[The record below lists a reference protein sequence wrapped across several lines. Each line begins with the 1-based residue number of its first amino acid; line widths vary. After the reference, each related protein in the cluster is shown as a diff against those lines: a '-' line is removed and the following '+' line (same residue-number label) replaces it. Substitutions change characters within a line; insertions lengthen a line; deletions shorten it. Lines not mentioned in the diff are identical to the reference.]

1 MVQKTD
7 LNVSPYFDDYNEDDQ
22 FHKVLFKPAKAVQ
35 ARELTQLQSI
45 LQNQIE
51 RFGRHIFQEGS
62 IVIPGNVGFDKNYFA
77 VKLQPKVGRSNLAD
91 NASTDPNLVWEVS
104 TYLSTYKDTII
115 TGADSGVTAR
125 VINYTV
131 GDGTDA
137 DTLFVKYISAGTNNT
152 TKVFTDGEQIKSDGT
167 IFAANG
173 ASYGISAYSA
183 ILENSSAT
191 HTGCAVTVTAG
202 VFFVRGMFVQ
212 TADQALIIE
221 KYTNVPTCRVGFDV
235 RETVETSLTNIALL
249 DNAQG
254 ASNFSAD
261 GADRLKVELVLA
273 KYSLTDATDTN
284 FTELLRLDAGR
295 IIHHVRYP
303 EYSVVED
310 MIARRTSEE
319 SGDYVVSPFVIDIK
333 EHLNNG
339 INNGMYALED
349 VPAGDSSKFV
359 AVISPGKA
367 YVAGREVEILSAR
380 TVEFDKAREAETMVD
395 GNVSTDMG
403 QYANITNVYGV
414 PDIHP
419 DTSAGTNI
427 KTFKTLQL
435 FNRQTAN
442 RGQSNGEH
450 IGYARVKTM
459 EYSSGLVGSS
469 STNDTSVYKLYLF
482 DINMFTNVTMSDNCS
497 LTTGTLITG
506 QTSGAI
512 GMVISGTTNNTQFIL
527 ENVVGRFSTGEAIMS
542 SHSGDTIAGQT
553 SIILNRSFSQ
563 DVKQIFQTFTA
574 AAGQDFTADLS
585 LDVEFTLSGNYAF
598 GSVDEIGLEDGLGV
612 LRLEGP
618 IGAPTDLGD
627 NVLGEEI
634 SNSIVGTNSHY
645 DEEIVVGDI
654 IGMPAGP
661 GGAIETRRISFIGTG
676 LDSNLAT
683 VNSSYTLDT
692 TGAEAIRYR
701 GEIKKPGSSLSIW
714 KIPQRNIKSLY
725 PIDTQVKVR
734 RQYWV
739 ETTTGGVLTINA
751 GTNETFLPFADK
763 DYTLSI
769 MLLGTSTTDI
779 AQGDIVSADSGFTR
793 TASNKTLTMTNT
805 DWGTNTKI
813 KVSVTLQLSDVNE
826 AAKTVTKMET
836 KVISENDA
844 SSSVYG
850 LRVGDRQLS
859 LGIADGYRCWSVFES
874 DNIANAPVIPSLTIS
889 SYTGTFSDGEQI
901 LGSVS
906 KATGLVVNDDA
917 AGTLQFVY
925 QTGTF
930 TSLDSITGQTTKETA
945 NVVTTNAYSEDI
957 SEKYSF
963 DGGQRD
969 GYYDLARITRR
980 GNESAP
986 TGQIAI
992 IFDYF
997 THSSGEYFSVDSYAN
1012 QVEYDLLPTYS
1023 GESVGDQMDFRP
1035 MVGTPTSATISPFSH
1050 NNRDF
1055 EGIGSSLTHI
1065 PQPNSVI
1072 ELDYQYYLG
1081 RADKLYIND
1090 KGQLIVS
1097 KGASAQQPA
1106 YSNKIIPKAMMLCG
1120 IHIWPYT
1127 RRTSDV
1133 KLTIPSNRRWTMK
1146 DITGLSKRIRSIE
1159 RTVTL
1164 SLLEKEAENFRILD
1178 ANGFDRFKTGFIVD
1192 SFKDHGVGNI
1202 YHEDYSG
1209 SVDKFKGEFRPE
1221 HDVQAVELIEENT
1234 TDTDRLDDHYV
1245 RRTDMVML
1253 PYGDTKLANHGNPY
1267 ASRLENLNP
1276 FNVIFWEGIVTLDP
1290 ESDLWIDTD
1299 REPAFTVNV
1308 EGDYAQW
1315 LSWMGDKTT
1324 RIDWNSWQ
1332 TDSIDLQL
1340 GMETDVT
1347 TTSDGGK
1354 VTGQRVDPT
1363 IVRDGTG
1370 ALIGRQIFDIISTE
1384 ITTEVSNTVSGT
1396 VSLEQSRTGTQFDLE
1411 EFRQTRS
1418 TGDETTMEIIP
1429 WMRQRDVEI
1438 TVTGMKP
1445 NTQVYAFFNNKDVG
1459 NYVRPSGISLAETPL
1474 STAIDKSATTVTVS
1488 NTAGFPNAPGALTI
1502 SRAVDPVSPDRTFD
1516 PGDLASGSNDQYRW
1530 TDINGTM
1537 LVTSEKMVYSAKT
1550 GTTFT
1555 ISQRGADNTT
1565 IRAHSQ
1571 YTDSNGVLQWPT
1583 VSSGVRGMPLVTD
1596 SLGQLQCVFSI
1607 PNETGLRFPI
1617 GNGVFRLT
1625 DSDSNSK
1632 IVGTIDTAA
1641 EGVYHAFGQQ
1651 QIKQERINSLRQGR
1665 VTRDDSLYETRNST
1679 DNPNL
1684 TSSASATSSD
1694 SDTVS
1699 VEGERFHGWFDPI
1712 AQTIMIQEPQ
1722 FPHGVFATKVEVFFG
1737 EKDTTAAPAPV
1748 RCELRTVVNGYPTD
1762 TAMPGSQITLEASEV
1777 NVSSD
1782 ASLPTVFT
1790 FEWPQQLDADQEY
1803 CIVLISSSLDYK
1815 VWISRLGE
1823 IDIGGTSAISEQP
1836 YLGSLFKSQNAST
1849 WTASQYEDLKFQ
1861 LYRATFDISKT
1872 GNLYM
1877 TNQPLGRSE
1886 GFVPKSDGTTRYLKK
1901 NPIVFDTAVINKAKV
1916 KMFGHGMYDNINNV
1930 IIKDVHSE
1938 ISDTTLNE
1946 GTTLTA
1952 ADTTITLTSSTNFPT
1967 TGWIKID
1974 DEVITYSGVSG
1985 NDLTGCIRGLDGTT
1999 AATHSDDSV
2008 VQCYVLNGVPLTE
2021 INKTHT
2027 AITGMEVDSF
2037 DIPISLPPTRT
2048 MSAGGIN
2055 ALITKNVPYDTL
2067 YAKIRMIDNPA
2078 TSVETYAQ
2086 VTSGK
2091 TLGSPDSGA
2100 FYQTSFVRTPNASK
2114 FEFPLYENYNFTK
2127 PHIIASPIN
2136 EANELAG
2143 KKSLRFSAE
2152 LNSSR
2157 NEMSPVIDIGKGQS
2171 GVIAISNRINKVD
2184 NVGDVGALTANIFK
2198 DSSAPEGDNN
2208 TAIYMTKEINL
2219 KQPSTAIKVMFDA
2232 SVQSEAG
2239 LKVYYR
2245 IKRSNSEQVFGDIGW
2260 VPFNDTGN
2268 PDEEVPISL
2277 SMNDFREYEFTAG
2290 NNDDVATTTLPLEDF
2305 SSFAVKVVLQSL
2317 NTAKP
2322 PLLRQFRALALA
2334 V

>member
-1 MVQKTD
+1 MAQKTD
-7 LNVSPYFDDYNEDDQ
+7 LNVSPYFDDYNEADQ

-77 VKLQPKVGRSNLAD
+77 IKLQPKVGRSNIAD
-91 NASTDPNLVWEVS
+91 NSSTDPNLVWEVS

-125 VINYTV
+125 VINYAV
-131 GDGTDA
+131 ADGTDP
-137 DTLFVKYISAGTNNT
+137 DTLFVKYISSGTDNAA
-152 TKVFTDGEQIKSDGT
+152 KVFTDGEQIKSDGT

-173 ASYGISAYSA
+173 ASYGANAYSA
-183 ILENSSAT
+183 ILESSSAT

-212 TADQALIIE
+212 TDDQALIIE

-235 RETVETSLTNIALL
+235 QESVVTSLTNNALL

-254 ASNFSAD
+254 ASNFAAD

-273 KYSLTDATDTN
+273 KYSLADATDTN
-284 FTELLRLDAGR
+284 FTELMRLDAGR

-319 SGDYVVSPFVIDIK
+319 SGDYVVKPFVFDIK
-333 EHLNNG
+333 EHLNDG
-339 INNGMYALED
+339 INNGMYGLED
-349 VPAGDSSKFV
+349 VPAGDVNKFV
-359 AVISPGKA
+359 AIVSPGKA
-367 YVAGREVEILSAR
+367 YVAGREVEILSPR
-380 TVEFDKAREAETMVD
+380 TVEFDKARDSETMVD
-395 GNVSTDMG
+395 GNVIANMG
-403 QYANITNVYGV
+403 QYANITNVYGT

-419 DTSAGTNI
+419 DTSAATNI

-435 FNRQTAN
+435 FNRQTAV

-450 IGYARVKTM
+450 VGYARAKTM
-459 EYSSGLVGSS
+459 EYSTGTPGSS
-469 STNDTSVYKLYLF
+469 ATNNTSLFKLYLF
-482 DINMFTNVTMSDNCS
+482 DINMFTDVTMSGNCS

-512 GMVISGTTNNTQFIL
+512 GMVVSGTSNNTRFTL
-527 ENVVGRFSTGEAIMS
+527 ENVVGRFSTGESIAS
-542 SHSGDTIAGQT
+542 SHSGDTITGQT
-553 SIILNRSFSQ
+553 SIILNRSFGQ
-563 DVKQIFQTFTA
+563 DVKQIFQTFTS
-574 AAGQDFTADLS
+574 AAGQDFTADVS
-585 LDVEFTLSGNYAF
+585 LDVAFTLSGNYAF

-612 LRLEGP
+612 LRQEGLTL
-618 IGAPTDLGD
+618 AASDLGD
-627 NVLGEEI
+627 NILGEEI
-634 SNSIVGTNSHY
+634 SNSVVGTNSFY
-645 DEEIVVGDI
+645 DEELVVGDI
-654 IGMPAGP
+654 LGMPSAA
-661 GGAIETRRISFIGTG
+661 GGAIETRRVSSIGTG
-676 LDSNLAT
+676 LDSNVAT
-683 VNSSYTLDT
+683 VDSAYTLNI

-701 GEIKKPGSSLSIW
+701 GEIKDPARSTSIW
-714 KIPQRNIKSLY
+714 NIPHRNVKTLY

-734 RQYWV
+734 RQFWV
-739 ETTTGGVLTINA
+739 ETTTGGEITINV
-751 GTNETFLPFADK
+751 GTNETFLPFAEK

-769 MLLGTSTTDI
+769 MLLGTSTTGI
-779 AQGDIVSADSGFTR
+779 AQGDIVSADSGFTL
-793 TASNKTLTMTNT
+793 TASNKTLTMTNS

-813 KVSVTLQLSDVNE
+813 KISATIQLADVNE
-826 AAKTVTKMET
+826 AAKTLTKMHT
-836 KVISENDA
+836 KIISENGA

-850 LRVGDRQLS
+850 LRVEDRQIS
-859 LGIADGYRCWSVFES
+859 LGVADGYRCWSIFES
-874 DNIANAPVIPSLTIS
+874 VNIATAPVIPSLTIS

-906 KATGLVVNDDA
+906 KATALVVNDDSS
-917 AGTLQFVY
+917 GTLQFVY

-945 NVVTTNAYSEDI
+945 NVVTVNAHSEDI

-963 DGGQRD
+963 DNGHKD
-969 GYYDLARITRR
+969 GYYDFARITRK
-980 GNESAP
+980 GNESPP
-986 TGQIAI
+986 TGQLAI
-992 IFDYF
+992 VFDYF
-997 THSSGEYFSVDSYAN
+997 THASGEYFSVDSYAN
-1012 QVEYDLLPTYS
+1012 QVEYDLLPSYK
-1023 GESVGDQMDFRP
+1023 GESVADQMDFRP
-1035 MVGTPTSATISPFSH
+1035 MIGSPTSATISPFSH

-1055 EGIGSSLTHI
+1055 ESSGSSLTHL
-1065 PQPNSVI
+1065 PQPNSII

-1097 KGASAQQPA
+1097 KGVSAQQPVF
-1106 YSNKIIPKAMMLCG
+1106 SNKIIPNSMMLCG
-1120 IHIWPYT
+1120 IQIWPYT
-1127 RRTSDV
+1127 RSTKDV
-1133 KLTIPSNRRWTMK
+1133 RLTIPSNRRWTMK
-1146 DITGLSKRIRSIE
+1146 DITGLSKRLRSIE

-1164 SLLEKEAENFRILD
+1164 SLLEKEAENFRVLD

-1192 SFKDHGVGNI
+1192 SFKDHGVGNVL
-1202 YHEDYSG
+1202 HEDYGG

-1221 HDVQAVELIEENT
+1221 HDVQAVELIEENS

-1245 RRTDMVML
+1245 RKTDMVML
-1253 PYGDTKLANHGNPY
+1253 PYNDTKLANHGNPY

-1276 FNVIFWEGIVTLDP
+1276 FNVIFWEGTMTLNP

-1315 LSWMGDKTT
+1315 LSWMGNKTT

-1332 TDSIDLQL
+1332 TDSIDLDL
-1340 GMETDVT
+1340 EIETDVT
-1347 TTSDGGK
+1347 TDSEEKIVGIRNDD
-1354 VTGQRVDPT
+1354 RIIVD
-1363 IVRDGTG
+1363 RS
-1370 ALIGRQIFDIISTE
+1370 GRPGRMRFEE
-1384 ITTEVSNTVSGT
+1384 IETTLTTTVENTVSGT

-1411 EFRQTRS
+1411 EFRQNRS

-1445 NTQVYAFFNNKDVG
+1445 NTQVYAFFNNRDVG
-1459 NYVRPSGISLAETPL
+1459 NHVRPSGISVANSPL
-1474 STAIDKSATTVTVS
+1474 VSAIDKIATTVTVS
-1488 NTAGFPNAPGALTI
+1488 NTQGFPNAPGALTI

-1516 PGDLASGSNDQYRW
+1516 PGDLAPGSNDQYRW

-1537 LVTSEKMVYSAKT
+1537 LVTSEKMIYTAKT

-1555 ISQRGADNTT
+1555 ISERGADGTT
-1565 IRAHSQ
+1565 VRDHAQ

-1583 VSSGVRGMPLVTD
+1583 VTSGVRGMPLVTD
-1596 SLGQLQCVFSI
+1596 SLGQLQCTFTI

-1617 GNGVFRLT
+1617 GDGIFRLT
-1625 DSDSNSK
+1625 DSDTNSK

-1641 EGVYHAFGQQ
+1641 EGIYHAFGQQ

-1665 VTRDDSLYETRNST
+1665 VIRDDTLFEKRDST

-1684 TSSASATSSD
+1684 SSSD
-1694 SDTVS
+1694 RDTDTDTDTATVT
-1699 VEGERFHGWFDPI
+1699 GERFHGWFDPL

-1722 FPHGVFATKVEVFFG
+1722 FPHGVFATKVDVFFG

-1782 ASLPTVFT
+1782 ASLPTTFT
-1790 FEWPQQLDADQEY
+1790 FEWPQQLDANQEY
-1803 CIVLISSSLDYK
+1803 CIVLISASLDYK

-1823 IDIGGTSAISEQP
+1823 IDVGGTSAISEQP

-1861 LYRATFDISKT
+1861 LYRASFDISKT
-1872 GNLYM
+1872 GNLYLV
-1877 TNQPLGRSE
+1877 NQPLGRSE
-1886 GFVPKSDGTTRYLKK
+1886 GFVPQSDGSTRYLKK
-1901 NPIVFDTAVINKAKV
+1901 NPIVFDTAVPNKAKV
-1916 KMFGHGMYDNINNV
+1916 KMFGHGMYDTINNV

-1946 GTTLTA
+1946 GATLTA

-1974 DEVITYSGVSG
+1974 DEIISYSGVSG
-1985 NDLTGCIRGLDGTT
+1985 NDLTGCVRGQDGTT
-1999 AATHSDDSV
+1999 AATHGDNSI

-2027 AITGMEVDSF
+2027 AITGMEIDSF
-2037 DIPISLPPTRT
+2037 DIPISSPPTRT
-2048 MSAGGIN
+2048 MSAGGSN

-2067 YAKIRMIDNPA
+2067 YAKIRILDNPA
-2078 TSVETYAQ
+2078 TSVDTYAQ

-2100 FYQTSFVRTPNASK
+2100 FSQTSYLRINNADK
-2114 FEFPLYENYNFTK
+2114 FQFPLYENYNFTK

-2157 NEMSPVIDIGKGQS
+2157 NEMSPVIDVGKGQS
-2171 GVIAISNRINKVD
+2171 GVIAIANRINKIAD
-2184 NVGDVGALTANIFK
+2184 SSDVGALTANIFK
-2198 DSSAPEGDNN
+2198 DSTAPEGDSN
-2208 TAIYMTKEINL
+2208 TAIYMTKEISL
-2219 KQPSTAIKVMFDA
+2219 RQASTAIKVMFDA

-2239 LKVYYR
+2239 LKVYYKIR
-2245 IKRSNSEQVFGDIGW
+2245 RSNSEEDFEDIGW

-2268 PDEEVPISL
+2268 PDVTVPISS

-2290 NNDDVATTTLPLEDF
+2290 NNDDIATTTLPLEDF
-2305 SSFAVKVVLQSL
+2305 SSFAVKIVLQTL

-2322 PLLRQFRALALA
+2322 PLIRQFRALALA